1 MYFFGLAHEAQTE
14 FIQRWQHIGIC
25 HTFLNIAK
33 TKIKVIHLEY
43 FLIYE
48 RNIPNLQKIVI
59 KSKN

>member
-43 FLIYE
+43 FCILLMKYIQ
-48 RNIPNLQKIVI
+48 LA
-59 KSKN
+59 KNCDQI

>member
-43 FLIYE
+43 FLILRMKY
-48 RNIPNLQKIVI
+48 IQLA
-59 KSKN
+59 KNCDQI